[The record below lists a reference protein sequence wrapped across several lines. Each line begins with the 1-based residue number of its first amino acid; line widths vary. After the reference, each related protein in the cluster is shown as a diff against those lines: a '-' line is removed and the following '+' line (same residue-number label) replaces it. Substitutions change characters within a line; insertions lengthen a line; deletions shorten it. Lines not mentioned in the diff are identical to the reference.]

1 MIENFFKYFKY
12 YRIKNTFG
20 SYSGFSK
27 IIQDLIKT
35 KNKHE
40 FDNKMME
47 WILPIDSLTQFTE
60 KCKELDI
67 PYSITDF
74 TILKSKNSSKIIKLE
89 KYVNRYAVSFDYDEK
104 LLEIIKKIDN
114 RFWDKEPKR
123 WLLPMHS
130 FSQFT
135 EDCQNI
141 GFSIEYQPQSSNIE
155 NNSINIQDKNCRAYI
170 KYDGHK
176 FYLKLTAYINKIE
189 EFKKIDK
196 SVSYDKEI
204 QTFTF
209 SIDKLQEILYSLFK
223 DNILW
228 FPIELIKDLEIQND

>member
-1 MIENFFKYFKY
+1 MIEKIFKYFKY

-20 SYSGFSK
+20 SNSGYSK

-35 KNKHE
+35 INKHE
-40 FDNKMME
+40 FDDRMME

-67 PYSITDF
+67 PISIIDF
-74 TILKSKNSSKIIKLE
+74 TILKTKNSSKIIKLE
-89 KYVNRYAVSFDYDEK
+89 KYINRYAVSFDYDEK
-104 LLEIIKKIDN
+104 LVEIIKKIDN

-123 WLLPMHS
+123 WLLPIHS
-130 FSQFT
+130 LSKFT

-141 GFSIEYQPQSSNIE
+141 GFSIEYQPQSSK
-155 NNSINIQDKNCRAYI
+155 INEKAINKQDCKAYI
-170 KYDGHK
+170 KYDGNK
-176 FYLKLTAYINKIE
+176 FQLKFTSYINKME
-189 EFKKIDK
+189 EFKNIDK

-209 SIDKLQEILYSLFK
+209 SIEKLQEILNSLLK

-228 FPIELIKDLEIQND
+228 YPIEILKD